1 MPNVGD
7 ERSKIKEVRR
17 RIDHTISS
25 LRGIWLCAII
35 TIKLEAGI
43 DHRVHSQDEL
53 GSLEKRSS
61 MWPPDLNWEKRLSQ
75 KPDNV
80 SLAGEAG
87 IADSSYLSS
96 LVGST
101 NVGVGQLSGLARQWE
116 SSHSN
121 AVQLL
126 KEEMESLSSQ
136 RSEAESKRRR
146 ILDEESFYAAASRD
160 NRSVLRGSGTLE
172 EQVKRQVSGV
182 PPLVG
187 VLPPPS
193 LDDSKVGTVEK
204 EWRAPPPPPPGTLEG
219 DGRGNAAACSCERR
233 GSFGLEEGGEGYGDQ
248 VEHWKSKAWKFNQL
262 LGESLQREEI
272 LIKKLEE
279 KSKRLEAVKPMVT
292 ELQNQLERVDNFLHF
307 VLRNAPIFLSHQD
320 KDLKYRFM
328 YNNHPAWQSEVIG
341 KTDLEL
347 LPGPGGTMTH
357 NFKKEVL
364 RRGCP
369 AKREFVYDTVEFG
382 YKVFLI
388 CAEPVFSKG
397 GQTIGVNIVSM
408 DVTEEAANR
417 EKLIR
422 LREEEAVQKAMETQ
436 LHKTMRITEETMK
449 AKQLLA
455 TMSHEI
461 RSPLSGVVSMAEI
474 LAATNLDP
482 EQQNLVDI
490 MVSSGDLVM
499 QLIND
504 ILDLSKVESGA
515 MKLEATKFRPREVL
529 KNVLQ
534 IAAASM
540 QKRDLNLEGFV
551 SAEVPFEVIADVLR
565 VRQILT
571 NLVSNAI
578 KFTRQGSVRVE
589 IEISN
594 KKLPHKQNGSIVD
607 SNELQTPC
615 SSSITSPATTTP
627 TVPQWVNNDTVW
639 LECRIVDTGIGIPD
653 TALPFLF
660 TKYMQVSETHARKYG
675 GTGLGLAI
683 CKQLVELMGGKLKV
697 NSEENKGSTFMF
709 TLPCKLCGSNGTNQA
724 SSHFSFSTAAM
735 AARRKSSGTRGSSV
749 NKRIS
754 GNNGE
759 SVSSRKSSS
768 SPPHRNGEASGKAT
782 TKIDAPAPATSTAT
796 TIGGNAAKLK
806 VLLAEDNKV
815 NIMVAQSM
823 LRRMGLEATVVNDGA
838 EAVEAIKRDYFDLI
852 LMDVIM
858 PVMDGLE
865 ATRLIRDTQGN
876 RDGQGKRSTIIAMT
890 ANALPENVAEC
901 YTHGMDSFIAK
912 PVTFSKLQ
920 QAIQQFFPPS
930 LPSPSP
936 SSSSSSPSPKPR

>member
-1 MPNVGD
+1 
-7 ERSKIKEVRR
+7 
-17 RIDHTISS
+17 
-25 LRGIWLCAII
+25 
-35 TIKLEAGI
+35 
-43 DHRVHSQDEL
+43 
-53 GSLEKRSS
+53 
-61 MWPPDLNWEKRLSQ
+61 
-75 KPDNV
+75 
-80 SLAGEAG
+80 
-87 IADSSYLSS
+87 
-96 LVGST
+96 
-101 NVGVGQLSGLARQWE
+101 GVGQLSGLARQWE

-187 VLPPPS
+187 
-193 LDDSKVGTVEK
+193 
-204 EWRAPPPPPPGTLEG
+204 
-219 DGRGNAAACSCERR
+219 RR

-436 LHKTMRITEETMK
+436 LHKTMRITGK
-449 AKQLLA
+449 LL
-455 TMSHEI
+455 I

-876 RDGQGKRSTIIAMT
+876 RDGQGKRSTIIAVSDHICSSFSIVRDKLFSDQSIAAFSMT

-920 QAIQQFFPPS
+920 QAIQQFFPP
-930 LPSPSP
+930 
-936 SSSSSSPSPKPR
+936 